1 MQSKKSPVWRQDDGR
16 GAKSSKERVTVL
28 VTSNAT
34 GTDKREL
41 LVIGKSRRPRCFKG
55 QQTLSV
61 DYRANKAAWMTSDI
75 FSDWVKTWDRQLERE
90 GKRIALVR
98 DNAPCHPHSLRPK
111 NIRLVWLSPTT
122 TAVTQPMDQ
131 GVIQN
136 LKCKYRVI
144 FCENGLL
151 KALEEH
157 TDIHWDLYKA
167 IQGLYTAWNSVIP
180 QTIRR
185 FFEHCGISTTNG
197 QEDLE
202 NSEETMPIAE
212 LGDRL
217 KSQGMNVSE
226 EEINIFL
233 SLEENLQI
241 TPEITS
247 EEIISQV
254 RPDGDGDSDND
265 EEEESIA
272 PEIEPITTRQ
282 WLEHVEG
289 WKRFVGQLPNSKD
302 LLAAV
307 SSLEL
312 KTVKAFKNSKTHQ
325 VTIESFL
332 VK

>member
-1 MQSKKSPVWRQDDGR
+1 M
-16 GAKSSKERVTVL
+16 
-28 VTSNAT
+28 
-34 GTDKREL
+34 
-41 LVIGKSRRPRCFKG
+41 
-55 QQTLSV
+55 
-61 DYRANKAAWMTSDI
+61 
-75 FSDWVKTWDRQLERE
+75 
-90 GKRIALVR
+90 
-98 DNAPCHPHSLRPK
+98 
-111 NIRLVWLSPTT
+111 
-122 TAVTQPMDQ
+122 
-131 GVIQN
+131 
-136 LKCKYRVI
+136 I

-167 IQGLYTAWNSVIP
+167 IQGLYTAWNSVTP

-265 EEEESIA
+265 EEEESIE
-272 PEIEPITTRQ
+272 PEIEPITARQ

-312 KTVKAFKNSKTHQ
+312 KTVKALKNSKTRQ